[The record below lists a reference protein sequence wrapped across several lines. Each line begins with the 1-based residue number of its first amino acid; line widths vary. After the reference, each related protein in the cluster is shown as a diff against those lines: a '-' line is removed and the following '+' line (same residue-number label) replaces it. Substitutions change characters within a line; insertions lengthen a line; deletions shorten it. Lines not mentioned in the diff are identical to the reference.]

1 MGVVLPMRAP
11 NYVHDQ
17 VMITVKQNHDDDSMM
32 LHEEN
37 LQGPNVRRFHEKN
50 RQNGNTVWKIRDF
63 SVTHILREINFG
75 HSRSAK
81 FAI

>member
-37 LQGPNVRRFHEKN
+37 LQGPSIRGRAPEIFFGGESEKLPFWG
-50 RQNGNTVWKIRDF
+50 GNPK
-63 SVTHILREINFG
+63 N
-75 HSRSAK
+75 
-81 FAI
+81 

>member
-37 LQGPNVRRFHEKN
+37 LYGPSVRRFHEKN
-50 RQNGNTVWKIRDF
+50 VKT
-63 SVTHILREINFG
+63 
-75 HSRSAK
+75 AK
-81 FAI
+81 HVRALKKR